1 LKTQIN
7 LDLKWTGVI
16 GLMSGTSLDG
26 LDCCYVEF
34 AQEKNNFRFR
44 NLQTK
49 SNPYSKFWQ
58 DKLKNAFY
66 LSASQIKEI
75 DSEFGQYLGE
85 KTNLFIK
92 ENQLESKVELV
103 ASHGHTVFHRPQDG
117 ITVQI
122 GSGKVLHDLTKLNVI
137 NDFRILDV
145 DFGGQG
151 APLVPV
157 GDHYLFHEYDA
168 CLNLGGFSNISFK
181 KNGQRI
187 AFDISPCNLPLN
199 IFVSNYFNLD
209 FDEGGKLSAS
219 GIVIDS
225 LLDELNALSF
235 YKQTYPKSL
244 GFEWLTNQFLPVVEK
259 YTPSATNDI
268 LRTIIEHIA
277 IQVTD
282 VLNHQV
288 IANVLV
294 TGGGTYNSFLMKR
307 ISTLSKSKIVIPD
320 KNIIEFKEAL
330 IFAFLGFLNL
340 KNTINT
346 FKSVT
351 GAKEDSIGGKRF
363 FTQSH

>member
-7 LDLKWTGVI
+7 SDLKWTGVI

-34 AQEKNNFRFR
+34 AKEENNFLFR

-49 SNPYSKFWQ
+49 SNPYSTFWR

-66 LSASQIKEI
+66 LSASQVKEL
-75 DSEFGQYLGE
+75 DVEFGQFLAE
-85 KTNLFIK
+85 RTNLFIE
-92 ENQLESKVELV
+92 ENQLESKVELL
-103 ASHGHTVFHRPQDG
+103 ASHGHTVFHRPHEG

-122 GSGKVLHDLTKLNVI
+122 GSGDVLHELTSLNVI

-168 CLNLGGFSNISFK
+168 CLNLGGFSNISFE

-199 IFVSNYFNLD
+199 IFVSNYFNQD

-225 LLDELNALSF
+225 LLNELNALSF
-235 YKQTYPKSL
+235 YNQTHPKSL

-259 YTPSATNDI
+259 HTKLIPADI
-268 LRTIIEHIA
+268 LRTMIEHIA
-277 IQVTD
+277 IQIAE
-282 VLNHQV
+282 VLNNYE
-288 IANVLV
+288 IANVLT
-294 TGGGTYNSFLMKR
+294 TGGGAYNSFLMER
-307 ISTLSKSKIVIPD
+307 ISALSKSKIVIPD

-330 IFAFLGFLNL
+330 IFAFLGYLNL

-351 GAKEDSIGGKRF
+351 GAKEDSIGGKRHF
-363 FTQSH
+363 AQSH